1 MRRIALHPS
10 LEPSAYCQGGRVCP
24 PQPNGSLEPTGRPAA
39 LPQPWLR
46 PGRPAAQFK
55 RYTHRAS
62 ITIRNTA
69 RFHAPRRASSNVSVS
84 LAVAVPPPS
93 QPS

>member
-39 LPQPWLR
+39 LPWPR
-46 PGRPAAQFK
+46 PRLSRPAAQF
-55 RYTHRAS
+55 
-62 ITIRNTA
+62 
-69 RFHAPRRASSNVSVS
+69 RR
-84 LAVAVPPPS
+84 
-93 QPS
+93 